1 MSRKPRPRKPS
12 MRKPMS
18 LNEALRTA
26 AALALHVKR
35 DDNQLVGILQYN
47 IAAIDDARC
56 LNNALLILI
65 KFLLRTPTRSRS
77 NASCPRGSA
86 RTPRTK

>member
-1 MSRKPRPRKPS
+1 

-65 KFLLRTPTRSRS
+65 KFLLKDTDEEQVERLM
-77 NASCPRGSA
+77 SA
-86 RTPRTK
+86 WIRAYAQDEVAGIE